1 MDQKF
6 FRIPFA
12 SAGDKQQIPDEKST
26 EGFVSFSR
34 VGERIIKKT

>member
-12 SAGDKQQIPDEKST
+12 NTGDKQQISNGKNA
-26 EGFVSFSR
+26 EGFVSFIE
-34 VGERIIKKT
+34 GWG